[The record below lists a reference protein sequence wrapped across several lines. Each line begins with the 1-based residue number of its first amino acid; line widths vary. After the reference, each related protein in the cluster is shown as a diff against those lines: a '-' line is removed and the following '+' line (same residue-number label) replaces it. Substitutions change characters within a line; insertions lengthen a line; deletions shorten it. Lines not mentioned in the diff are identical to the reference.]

1 MVTVTHIRTSFGKI
15 AVGHALSGWSFFFRI
30 PRSHVEPFRPN
41 GIFLGPL
48 YQATVLG
55 AACYFFDF
63 ISRALDL
70 TMVFELRL
78 FLASVVLA
86 GLTGFFHEDG
96 LADTSDGLGVPRFDG
111 SVERVEKIRVAMK
124 DSRIGSYGAIALTVL
139 WILRFKLLASGTL
152 GIWPFLGTIFWS
164 RLLGLGIASAL
175 ISFETQRDSSST
187 SMASHALTAT
197 SQRSRLL
204 WTGAMALIGS
214 LAFAESLLWVAKIG
228 FAGLV
233 GGSLLFWLSR
243 RTQRVCGDLIG
254 ASICIME
261 STILLILQ

>member
-1 MVTVTHIRTSFGKI
+1 MVTVTPLKI
-15 AVGHALSGWSFFFRI
+15 ALGHALSGWSFFFRI
-30 PRSHVEPFRPN
+30 PGTHVEPFRPN

-48 YQATVLG
+48 YQAAVLG

-63 ISRALDL
+63 ISRTIGL

-78 FLASVVLA
+78 FMASIVLA

-96 LADTSDGLGVPRFDG
+96 LADTADGLGVPRFDG
-111 SVERVEKIRVAMK
+111 SHERIEKIRMAMK
-124 DSRIGSYGAIALTVL
+124 DSRIGSYGAIALTIL
-139 WILRFKLLASGTL
+139 WIFRFKLTTSGTL
-152 GIWPFLGTIFWS
+152 DVWSFIGIIFWS

-175 ISFETQRDSSST
+175 MSQATQKASSSM
-187 SMASHALTAT
+187 SMASHALTST

-204 WTGAMALIGS
+204 WSGAMVLLGG
-214 LAFAESLLWVAKIG
+214 LAFAESLLWAAKIC
-228 FAGLV
+228 FAGIA

-243 RTQRVCGDLIG
+243 RTQRICGDLIG

-261 STILLILQ
+261 VTILLILQ